1 MGIHFESYLR
11 KIETVSPGISPSIKN
26 TIDALI
32 PKHIKT
38 FSFRDHLTG
47 LLLGNVQSGKTSQ
60 VLGLISA
67 AADEG
72 FSIFVFL
79 TTDNV
84 YLHDQTLKRA
94 LSALDTFIVCG
105 EDEDVKFMESKVRK

>member
-1 MGIHFESYLR
+1 MGIHSESYLK
-11 KIETVSPGISPSIKN
+11 KIEVVSPGISASIKN
-26 TIDALI
+26 TINALI

-60 VLGLISA
+60 VLGLVSA

-72 FSIFVFL
+72 FSIFCFS
-79 TTDNV
+79 
-84 YLHDQTLKRA
+84 YYR
-94 LSALDTFIVCG
+94 
-105 EDEDVKFMESKVRK
+105 